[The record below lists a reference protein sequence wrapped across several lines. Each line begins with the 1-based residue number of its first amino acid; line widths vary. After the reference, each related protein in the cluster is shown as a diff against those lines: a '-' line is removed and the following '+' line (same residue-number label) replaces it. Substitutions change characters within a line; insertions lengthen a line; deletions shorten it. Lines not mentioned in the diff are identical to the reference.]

1 MFYYNNFIKKRLYIA
16 ILLLP
21 FLEFFNQ
28 NVIEFTKEI
37 FIYFV
42 IYSVLILCLVF
53 LVLALCEF
61 FLNRQ
66 KLDFKIIFSIIF
78 YFFFKHNLF
87 QNILSEI
94 NIKFDGELSFLI
106 LILISV
112 IIIFSFKKI
121 VVKNFFHIFFFS
133 YFIITFSQSLY
144 GVILKYSYP
153 TIILSK
159 YENLF
164 NELQAQK
171 TEKKRNIYYVVVD
184 GMTTLSNYEEKYEVK
199 IDHFKEFINKYDLRY
214 YDSVSAYTSTL
225 TSFTSVLN
233 LNYSYNDK
241 SVTPLDR
248 SKMFPETM
256 KPHLV
261 RNYPLIKTLNS
272 LNYKFFWEGA
282 PHPGTCMQ
290 YNLNFCIEKE
300 KNNFKIFINRL
311 KVHRY
316 ILRTFLINTPVEA
329 IIFRLKLNYNYKIN
343 YPEFEGN
350 NSIDKFI
357 KKSKKLNLNS
367 GPYFFLVHHM
377 SPHDPYLYNPNCT
390 YRQPT
395 KTKEVYPKG
404 YSDAF
409 QCVLKKIENLITYIN
424 QNDSD
429 SVIIIQG
436 DHGGGFGNNDREIVI
451 DNTKAF
457 LLLKINNTKCNNIDL
472 ENKLD
477 MINNVRLALSCAT
490 DQEVKLLKKKTFIL
504 INGKFSEL

>member
-28 NVIEFTKEI
+28 NVIEFTQEI

-53 LVLALCEF
+53 LTLALCEF
-61 FLNRQ
+61 FFNRQ

-78 YFFFKHNLF
+78 YFLFKHNLF
-87 QNILSEI
+87 QNISSKI
-94 NIKFDGELSFLI
+94 SIKFDGELSFLI
-106 LILISV
+106 IILIS
-112 IIIFSFKKI
+112 IIIFLSFKKTAVRKFI
-121 VVKNFFHIFFFS
+121 NISFLS
-133 YFIITFSQSLY
+133 YFIIIFSQSLY
-144 GVILKYSYP
+144 GVILKYNYP
-153 TIILSK
+153 TITLPK

-164 NELQAQK
+164 NEFQVQK
-171 TEKKRNIYYVVVD
+171 IKKKRNIYYVVVD

-199 IDHFKEFINKYDLRY
+199 TDHFKEFINKYDLKY
-214 YDSVSAYTSTL
+214 YDSLSAYTSTL

-248 SKMFPETM
+248 SKMFPVTM
-256 KPHLV
+256 RPHLV
-261 RNYPLIKTLNS
+261 HNYPLIKTLNS
-272 LNYKFFWEGA
+272 LNYKFFWEGV

-290 YNLNFCIEKE
+290 FNLNFCIEKE
-300 KNNFKIFINRL
+300 KNNLKIFINRL
-311 KVHRY
+311 KMHRY

-329 IIFRLKLNYNYKIN
+329 IIFRLKLNYSYQMN
-343 YPEFEGN
+343 YPEFEEN

-357 KKSKKLNLNS
+357 KKSKKINFNS
-367 GPYFFLVHHM
+367 GAYFFLIHHM
-377 SPHDPYLYNPNCT
+377 SPHDPYIYNPNCT

-395 KTKEVYPKG
+395 KTKEIYPKG

-409 QCVLKKIENLITYIN
+409 QCVLKKIENLITHIN
-424 QNDSD
+424 QNDPD

-436 DHGGGFGNNDREIVI
+436 DHGGALGNNDRERTL
-451 DNTKAF
+451 DATKAF
-457 LLLKINNTKCNNIDL
+457 LLLKLNSTKCNNTDF

-477 MINNVRLALSCAT
+477 MVNNVRLALSCAT
-490 DQEVKLLKKKTFIL
+490 DQEVKLLKKKTFIK